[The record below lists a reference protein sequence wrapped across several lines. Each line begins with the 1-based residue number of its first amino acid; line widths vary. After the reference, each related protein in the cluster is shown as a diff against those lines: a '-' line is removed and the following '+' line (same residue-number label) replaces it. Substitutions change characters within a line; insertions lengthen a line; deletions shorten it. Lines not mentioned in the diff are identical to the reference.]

1 VRAASERDVDGG
13 AMLDKLTRETFEP
26 LKSHRFQ
33 LSLGDREPLALEL
46 AAVLGNGLQGAAS
59 REQFSLHFR
68 GPHLPALPQ
77 RIYRLEHGQLGT
89 LDIFLVPIARDA
101 SGMTYEAVFT

>member
-1 VRAASERDVDGG
+1 
-13 AMLDKLTRETFEP
+13 MLDKLTRETFEP
-26 LKSHRFQ
+26 LKSHCFQ
-33 LSLGDREPLALEL
+33 LSLGDRAPLALEL

>member
-1 VRAASERDVDGG
+1 
-13 AMLDKLTRETFEP
+13 MLDKLTRETFEP
-26 LKSHRFQ
+26 LKSQCFQ

-68 GPHLPALPQ
+68 GPHLPALTQ
-77 RIYRLEHGQLGT
+77 RIYRLEHGQLGA